1 MSINVLNNVNIDDE
15 ILIIVERNGSH
26 VEEVESN
33 TYSISNNLPIPI
45 LFDNCDDTQDSNSI
59 NIKKHLEEVDITS
72 NQISDISDPTDFTID
87 DSVGAVSERK
97 CERTNLKSIDNN
109 SNIGFNENSLDIYRC
124 SASETVLVNTS

>member
-33 TYSISNNLPIPI
+33 TYSISTNLPIPI

-109 SNIGFNENSLDIYRC
+109 SNIGFNESSLDIYRC

>member
-1 MSINVLNNVNIDDE
+1 MSINALNNVNIDDE

>member
-1 MSINVLNNVNIDDE
+1 MSINALNNVNIDDE

-45 LFDNCDDTQDSNSI
+45 LFDNCYDTQDSNSI

>member
-109 SNIGFNENSLDIYRC
+109 SNIGFNETSLDIYRC

>member
-72 NQISDISDPTDFTID
+72 NQISDISDPTDFTTD

>member
-59 NIKKHLEEVDITS
+59 DIKKHLEEVDITS

-109 SNIGFNENSLDIYRC
+109 SNIGSNENSLDIYRC